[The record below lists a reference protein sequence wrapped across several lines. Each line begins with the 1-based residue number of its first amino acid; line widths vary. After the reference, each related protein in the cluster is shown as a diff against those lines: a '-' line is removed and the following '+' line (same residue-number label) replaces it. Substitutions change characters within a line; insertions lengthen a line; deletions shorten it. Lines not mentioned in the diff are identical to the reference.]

1 MSPQEIIIT
10 PIVSEKAL
18 ANITRE
24 NDQAGKYAFYVHPDV
39 NRTQVKDALE
49 KLFNVDVT
57 KINILNVRGKE
68 KTLGRFR
75 GTTAAR
81 KKAIVTLKPGQRI
94 AQLEGLGG

>member
-24 NDQAGKYAFYVHPDV
+24 NDQEGKYAFYVHPHV
-39 NRTQVKDALE
+39 NRTQVKDAL
-49 KLFNVDVT
+49 KRLFDVDVI
-57 KINILNVRGKE
+57 KINIANVRGKD

-75 GTTAAR
+75 GKTAAR
-81 KKAIVTLKPGQRI
+81 KKAIVTLKAGQRI

>member
-24 NDQAGKYAFYVHPDV
+24 DNQAGKYAFYVHPNA

-49 KLFNVDVT
+49 ILFKVDVT

-81 KKAIVTLKPGQRI
+81 KKAIVTLKAGQRI
-94 AQLEGLGG
+94 QQLEGLGG

>member
-1 MSPQEIIIT
+1 MSPQEVIIT

-18 ANITRE
+18 TNITRE
-24 NDQAGKYAFYVHPDV
+24 DNQAGKYAFYVHPNA

-49 KLFNVDVT
+49 ILFDVDVT
-57 KINILNVRGKE
+57 KINILNVRGKD

-81 KKAIVTLKPGQRI
+81 KKAIVTLKAGQRI
-94 AQLEGLGG
+94 QQLEGLGG

>member
-1 MSPQEIIIT
+1 MSPQEVIIT

-24 NDQAGKYAFYVHPDV
+24 DNQAGKYAFYVHPDA

-49 KLFNVDVT
+49 TLFDIDVM
-57 KINILNVRGKE
+57 KINILNVRGKD

-75 GTTAAR
+75 GKTSAR
-81 KKAIVTLKPGQRI
+81 KKAIVTLKAGQRI
-94 AQLEGLGG
+94 QQLEGLGG

>member
-1 MSPQEIIIT
+1 MSPQEVIIT

-24 NDQAGKYAFYVHPDV
+24 DNQKGKYAFYVHPDV

>member
-1 MSPQEIIIT
+1 MSPQEVIIT

-24 NDQAGKYAFYVHPDV
+24 NDQAGKYAFYVHPKA

-49 KLFNVDVT
+49 TLFDIDVT

>member
-18 ANITRE
+18 ANIARE
-24 NDQAGKYAFYVHPDV
+24 EGQQGKYAFYVHKDA

-49 KLFNVDVT
+49 TLFNIDVI
-57 KINILNVRGKE
+57 KINIANVRGKE

-75 GTTAAR
+75 GTTPAR
-81 KKAIVTLKPGQRI
+81 KKATVTLKAGQRI
-94 AQLEGLGG
+94 QQLEGLGG